1 MSFFNLM
8 VINIIRVVLGGI
20 ILKYE
25 VSNWIEVSLSNLENN
40 IKEIRR
46 VIPSK
51 TNIIAV
57 VKSNAYGHSSVLIA
71 KKLMTL
77 GIDFFAVNSIDEGI
91 ELRKNNIKGNIL
103 ILGYT
108 DLLNLENVIKYD
120 LIQTI
125 VDYDYFLKI
134 KKLKLKNKL
143 KCHLKINTGM
153 NRMGVNFNDFKRL
166 DKIYRC
172 RKINVLGIYSHLS
185 VSDSE
190 DEMDILFTKNQI
202 RHFDECVNYLK
213 NRYDVGIVHLQNSYG
228 VVNYSYLKYDYVRI
242 GIIMYG
248 VNSRNDSF
256 MRTQLN
262 LKSVLSLKSR
272 VVSIRKIKKGESIGY
287 GRSYVADKDMRIGV
301 VPIGYFN
308 GIDRRLSNNL
318 TVRVGKYVV
327 KVVGRICMNQ
337 LMIDISGTLNI
348 KVGDIVCLI
357 DENLKVENIADMLD
371 SISYEVLS
379 RLNVNAIKTLD

>member
-1 MSFFNLM
+1 M
-8 VINIIRVVLGGI
+8 
-20 ILKYE
+20 KYDL
-25 VSNWIEVSLSNLENN
+25 SNWVEISLSNLENN
-40 IKEIRR
+40 INEIRS
-46 VIPSK
+46 VISGK
-51 TNIIAV
+51 TKIMAV

-108 DLLNLENVIKYD
+108 DLLNIENVIKYD

-125 VDYDYFLKI
+125 VDYDYFLQI

-153 NRMGVNFNDFKRL
+153 NRIGIKFSEFKRL
-166 DKIYRC
+166 DKIYSC

-190 DEMDILFTKNQI
+190 DWMDISFTKEQI
-202 RHFDECVNYLK
+202 KHFDECVNYLK
-213 NRYDVGIVHLQNSYG
+213 NRYNIGTVHLQNSYG
-228 VVNYSYLKYDYVRI
+228 LVNYSYLKYDYVRV

-248 VNSRNDSF
+248 VNSCNDSF
-256 MRTQLN
+256 MRTKLN
-262 LKSVLSLKSR
+262 LKPVLSLKSR
-272 VVSIRKIKKGESIGY
+272 VVSIRKIKKGESVGY
-287 GRSYVADKDMRIGV
+287 GRSYIADKDMRIGV

-318 TVRVGKYVV
+318 KVRVGKYIV
-327 KVVGRICMNQ
+327 KVIGRICMNQ
-337 LMIDISGTLNI
+337 LMINISDTLNI
-348 KVGDIVCLI
+348 KVGDIVCFI
-357 DENLKVENIADMLD
+357 DEDLKVEDIAGMLD

>member
-1 MSFFNLM
+1 M
-8 VINIIRVVLGGI
+8 
-20 ILKYE
+20 KYE
-25 VSNWIEVSLSNLENN
+25 LSNWIEVSLSNLENN

-46 VIPSK
+46 IIPSK

-213 NRYDVGIVHLQNSYG
+213 NRYDIGIVHLQNSYG

-248 VNSRNDSF
+248 VNSCNDSF

-318 TVRVGKYVV
+318 TVRVGKYIV

-337 LMIDISGTLNI
+337 LMIDISDTLNI

-357 DENLKVENIADMLD
+357 DENLKVENIAGMLD